1 MISLYFLIIPLG
13 FVGFFMTMN
22 TAQNNNFGT
31 LSIVATPIGNL
42 DDITTRAI
50 DTLKSADIIAC
61 EDTRTSGKLL
71 NHFNIDTTTWAYHE
85 HNADVQTAKF
95 IELLQQGKNIA
106 LISDAGTPLVSDPGY
121 QLVLACHEANIKT
134 VPVVGA
140 SAAIGALSVAGL
152 PSDKF
157 SFLGFLPAKQS
168 GRLKQLETHANR
180 NETMIFYE
188 APHRIIPCLK
198 DMSAIF
204 GLNREITYCRE
215 LTKTFETV
223 YKASLGELIDF
234 VSNDSNQQKG
244 EIVLVVA
251 GKPNNENE
259 DIAQHDTLLLRL
271 LDDLSVKKAAALAS
285 DITGVKKN
293 ALYQRLLTLQ
303 KS

>member
-1 MISLYFLIIPLG
+1 
-13 FVGFFMTMN
+13 MTIN
-22 TAQNNNFGT
+22 TLQNKNFGT

-42 DDITTRAI
+42 DDITPRAI
-50 DTLKSADIIAC
+50 ETLKSVDIIAC

-95 IELLQQGKNIA
+95 IELLQNGKNIA

-121 QLVLACHEANIKT
+121 QLVLACHDTNIKT
-134 VPVVGA
+134 LPVVGA
-140 SAAIGALSVAGL
+140 SAAIAALSVAGL

-168 GRLKQLETHANR
+168 GRLKQLEAYANHC
-180 NETMIFYE
+180 ETMIFYE
-188 APHRIIPCLK
+188 APHRITACLT
-198 DMSAIF
+198 DMAVIF
-204 GLNREITYCRE
+204 GLDREITYCRE

-223 YKASLGELIDF
+223 YKTTLDDLIDF
-234 VSNDSNQQKG
+234 VSHDPNQQKG

-251 GKPNNENE
+251 GKPNHEHK

-293 ALYQRLLTLQ
+293 ALYQRLLALQ